1 MPRSVPVHRTSRLL
15 AGGAVLVSLAAVLT
29 GCAGGSGNVAG
40 CVPKAVAGQ
49 ASQTIEATGRFG
61 SAPTVTFATPLHVDD
76 TQVSTLIA
84 GSGTPLTAQQ
94 EVSADLT
101 FLNATTGAEVSK
113 TDYSGSAPARFVIG
127 GVGIPGLR
135 KALVC
140 ARVGARLA
148 VVLPP
153 SQAIPAANRPAGL
166 TATDSVVAVV
176 DVRDAYL
183 ARADGSNQ
191 VMGNG
196 LPAVVL
202 GADGRPGITLP
213 ENTPPTTLRV
223 ANLKNGSGARIAAGD
238 TAVIQYTG
246 VIWKP
251 DDITNGTVFDSSWTT
266 GSPVDVVVKKGQT
279 VPGLVTALAGQRVGS
294 QVLAILPP
302 SQAYGD
308 QATSTIPADSTL
320 VFVVDILGKA

>member
-1 MPRSVPVHRTSRLL
+1 VHRTVRLL
-15 AGGAVLVSLAAVLT
+15 AGSVVLASLAATLT
-29 GCAGGSGNVAG
+29 GCAGGSADVAG
-40 CVPKAVAGQ
+40 CTPLARSGQ
-49 ASQTIEATGRFG
+49 ASQSVAATGRFG
-61 SAPTVTFATPLHVDD
+61 TEPTVRFATPIHAD
-76 TQVSTLIA
+76 TVEVSRLIA
-84 GSGTPLTAQQ
+84 GTGAPLTAKQ
-94 EVSADLT
+94 EVSTELT
-101 FLNATTGAEVSK
+101 LLNATDGAVVSK
-113 TDYSGSAPARFVIG
+113 TDYTGSTPANFVIA

-140 ARVGARLA
+140 ARAGERLA

-153 SQAIPAANRPAGL
+153 SQAIPAAQRPTGL
-166 TATDSVVAVV
+166 SATDSVVAVV
-176 DVRDAYL
+176 DIRRAYL
-183 ARADGSNQ
+183 ARADGTDQ

-202 GADGRPGITLP
+202 GPDGRPGITLP
-213 ENTPPTTLRV
+213 EDTPPTTLRV
-223 ANLKNGSGARIAAGD
+223 ANLKDGSGATIASGD

-251 DDITNGTVFDSSWTT
+251 GDPADGTVFDSSWTS
-266 GSPVDVVVKKGQT
+266 GAPVNVVVKKGQT

-302 SQAYGD
+302 SQAYGS
-308 QATSTIPADSTL
+308 QATSTIPANATL

>member
-1 MPRSVPVHRTSRLL
+1 VHRTARLL
-15 AGGAVLVSLAAVLT
+15 AGSVVLASLAAALT
-29 GCAGGSGNVAG
+29 GCAGGSANVAG
-40 CVPKAVAGQ
+40 CTPKAESGQ
-49 ASQTIEATGRFG
+49 ASQSVTATGRFG
-61 SAPTVTFATPLHVDD
+61 TAPTVKFGTPIHVEE
-76 TQVSTLIA
+76 TQASRLIA
-84 GSGTPLTAQQ
+84 GSGAPLTAKQ
-94 EVSADLT
+94 EVSADVT
-101 FLNATTGAEVSK
+101 FLNATTGAVVTK
-113 TDYSGSAPARFVIG
+113 TDYTGSAPAKFVIG
-127 GVGIPGLR
+127 TVQITGLR

-140 ARVGARLA
+140 AQVGERLA

-153 SQAIPAANRPAGL
+153 SQAIPASSRPTGL
-166 TATDSVVAVV
+166 AATDSVVAVV

-183 ARADGSNQ
+183 ARANGRDQ

-213 ENTPPTTLRV
+213 EDTPPTKLRV
-223 ANLKNGSGARIAAGD
+223 ANLKDGSGATIKTGD

-251 DDITNGTVFDSSWTT
+251 DDVSNGTVFDSSWTS
-266 GSPVDVVVKKGQT
+266 GSPVNVVVKKGQT

-302 SQAYGD
+302 SQAYGS
-308 QATSTIPADSTL
+308 QATSTIPANATL

>member
-1 MPRSVPVHRTSRLL
+1 MHRTARLL
-15 AGGAVLVSLAAVLT
+15 AGSAVLVSLAAALT

-40 CVPKAVAGQ
+40 CVPKAVSGQ
-49 ASQTIEATGRFG
+49 ASQTVTATGKFG
-61 SAPTVTFATPLHVDD
+61 SAPTVTFGTPLHVDD

-94 EVSADLT
+94 EVAADVT
-101 FLNATTGAEVSK
+101 FLNGTTGAEVSK
-113 TDYSGSAPARFVIG
+113 TDYSGSAPAKFVIG

-140 ARVGARLA
+140 ARVGERLA

-183 ARADGSNQ
+183 ARANGANQ

-213 ENTPPTTLRV
+213 EDTPPTTLRV
-223 ANLKNGSGARIAAGD
+223 ANLKNGSGARIATGD

-251 DDITNGTVFDSSWTT
+251 DDVTNGTVFDSSWTT
-266 GSPVDVVVKKGQT
+266 GSPVNVVVKKGQT

-302 SQAYGD
+302 SQAYGS